1 MTTPAGEATA
11 RTSVAER
18 ITVALIA
25 KAAEDLKRTQART
38 GLSKTDIVNRA
49 LSLYEFLDESLAGG
63 SEILLRHKDT
73 GTTELIRLL

>member
-1 MTTPAGEATA
+1 MTTTAEERAARPA
-11 RTSVAER
+11 VAER

-38 GLSKTDIVNRA
+38 GLTKTDVVNRA
-49 LSLYEFLDESLAGG
+49 LSLYAFLDERLAGG